1 MNESRLKIYLN
12 DHLALLVGELEL
24 ARRCHRENQHGSLAE
39 FLEGLTADL
48 SNQQA
53 VLRDVL
59 KRVGGTESS
68 LKQGAAWAAEKLGR
82 LKLNDSLVS
91 YSELSRL
98 LELEGLALVA
108 LERVFLWETL
118 DTAISSD
125 PRLEGFSFP
134 YLRDQAQHHLD
145 ELMSRRRFAA
155 QQALGGQ
162 P

>member
-12 DHLALLVGELEL
+12 DHLALLVGEREL

-39 FLEGLTADL
+39 FLDRLIAEL

-59 KRVGGTESS
+59 KRISGTESP
-68 LKQGAAWAAEKLGR
+68 LKQGAAWLSEKLGR
-82 LKLNDSLVS
+82 LKFNDSLVS

-98 LELEGLALVA
+98 LELEGLALAA

-118 DTAISSD
+118 DTAVSSD
-125 PRLEGFSFP
+125 LRLEGFSFP
-134 YLRDQAQHHLD
+134 YLQDQPQHHLD
-145 ELMSRRRFAA
+145 ELVSRRRFAA
-155 QQALGGQ
+155 QQALGEQ